1 MAPMTSPFDRKPTLH
16 LDEAASRHR
25 RVAAVV
31 DCILKCLGG
40 LFDERPAARLGAAK
54 STEAAIAVWFMRS
67 SRMSQPLS

>member
-31 DCILKCLGG
+31 DRILKCLGG
-40 LFDERPAARLGAAK
+40 ILEERPAARLGAA
-54 STEAAIAVWFMRS
+54 E
-67 SRMSQPLS
+67 